1 MGGGTKAVMTLH
13 EVAQDGGGAEV
24 GRGINVEELD
34 ANGLTALLWGAVA
47 HGQVVAMRVL
57 LALADKEAKDNSE
70 ETALHWAAAAGVV
83 EAMKLVAHLGVD
95 NDAKTA
101 VGATALQGRER
112 LSRRSCWRS

>member
-1 MGGGTKAVMTLH
+1 
-13 EVAQDGGGAEV
+13 
-24 GRGINVEELD
+24 
-34 ANGLTALLWGAVA
+34 
-47 HGQVVAMRVL
+47 
-57 LALADKEAKDNSE
+57 
-70 ETALHWAAAAGVV
+70 VV